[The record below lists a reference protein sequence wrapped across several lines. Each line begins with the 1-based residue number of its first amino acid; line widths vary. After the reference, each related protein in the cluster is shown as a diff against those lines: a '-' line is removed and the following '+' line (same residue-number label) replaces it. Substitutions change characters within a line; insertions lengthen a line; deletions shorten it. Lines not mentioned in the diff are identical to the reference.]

1 MTWCKFR
8 LVNTIKRMKIIPCVF
23 YCCAGDLEVS
33 EEVKALLP
41 EGYMPVSV
49 KSGQNVPEL
58 RQHIERMLLD
68 LTAILQQRQEQQEQ
82 EQEEMKE

>member
-1 MTWCKFR
+1 MNKNNPIFI
-8 LVNTIKRMKIIPCVF
+8 LLL
-23 YCCAGDLEVS
+23 CCTGDLEVS
-33 EEVKALLP
+33 DEVKALLP

-68 LTAILQQRQEQQEQ
+68 LTAILQQRQEQQQEQ

>member
-1 MTWCKFR
+1 MKC
-8 LVNTIKRMKIIPCVF
+8 IKMIPF
-23 YCCAGDLEVS
+23 LFFCCAGDLEVS

-68 LTAILQQRQEQQEQ
+68 LTAILQQRQEQ

>member
-1 MTWCKFR
+1 MS
-8 LVNTIKRMKIIPCVF
+8 
-23 YCCAGDLEVS
+23 D
-33 EEVKALLP
+33 EVKALLP

-68 LTAILQQRQEQQEQ
+68 LTAILQQRQEQDE
-82 EQEEMKE
+82 K